1 MIFRF
6 LLFASFLFCCSVVNG
21 QETDSLTT
29 KKITDLWK
37 RNYSGHLST
46 SIDKKKQDTWINQKK
61 TWMLDSLEVATLEYA
76 DPNIIDIP
84 DLQKVSYKIK
94 TCQNLQ
100 MINKE
105 IITICVHSAHNDPD
119 VGDVC
124 MGKTSKNIFF
134 VNFGHVCGGLINFES
149 FSLSLPLDSIEFFNN
164 FVSDTDGQGW
174 VRIGL

>member
-1 MIFRF
+1 
-6 LLFASFLFCCSVVNG
+6 
-21 QETDSLTT
+21 
-29 KKITDLWK
+29 
-37 RNYSGHLST
+37 
-46 SIDKKKQDTWINQKK
+46 
-61 TWMLDSLEVATLEYA
+61 MLDSLEVATLEYA